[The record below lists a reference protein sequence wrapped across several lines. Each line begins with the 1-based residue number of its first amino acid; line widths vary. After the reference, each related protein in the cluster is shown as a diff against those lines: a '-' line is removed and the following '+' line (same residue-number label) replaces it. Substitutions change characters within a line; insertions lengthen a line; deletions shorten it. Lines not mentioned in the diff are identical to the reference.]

1 MNDEKIGQIKTNFN
15 VIKELRINVMSCF
28 NALETKQLKLKK
40 TTAEFITTN
49 QHNLFIFGLDSFQ
62 FQSKLIDYEY
72 ADMKKYY
79 FALNN
84 RMYCEY
90 YKLYKLILSYTE
102 EIMGPTQTITM
113 LKTNN
118 IFPIYKDLEPFK
130 QYEFEIISELH
141 KTILILLN
149 DLHEHI
155 VEKETKLQTFV
166 VKQQTGLNINNFV
179 NTYDYNI
186 VVIRQKRLLY
196 ISYLE
201 FFHNIHTKHFKRFS
215 KKMKLMNDYL
225 DEDIQFD
232 EGMYVDSTTSLF
244 DTDDNFV
251 VEEEKTESPIIEKKG
266 FTSLFKSKVK
276 NVMNTIM
283 FKPKSSDKNVIPVL
297 DTTNINQMLDSIS
310 LSCDTVLSSQHLED
324 LHQEPTFDEIQQEQ
338 PLDEIQQEQPLFDE
352 IQQEQPL
359 DDLQQEQP
367 LDDLQQEQPLDD
379 LQQEPLFDEIQQPQ
393 QILEEKTTDTLIQE
407 ECKKK
412 RKYTKR
418 K

>member
-1 MNDEKIGQIKTNFN
+1 MNDEKISQIKTNFN
-15 VIKELRINVMSCF
+15 TIKELRINVMSCF
-28 NALETKQLKLKK
+28 NALEIKQLKLKK

-90 YKLYKLILSYTE
+90 YKLYKLILNYTE
-102 EIMGPTQTITM
+102 EILGSNQTITM
-113 LKTNN
+113 LKANN

-130 QYEFEIISELH
+130 QYEFEMISELH
-141 KTILILLN
+141 KTILVLLN

-155 VEKETKLQTFV
+155 VEKETKLHEFV
-166 VKQQTGLNINNFV
+166 AKQQTGLNINNFV
-179 NTYDYNI
+179 NTYDYDI
-186 VVIRQKRLLY
+186 VIIRQKRLLY

-232 EGMYVDSTTSLF
+232 EGMYVEI
-244 DTDDNFV
+244 DNSSSIASFEV
-251 VEEEKTESPIIEKKG
+251 NDNVIVGNLDIREKKG

-283 FKPKSSDKNVIPVL
+283 FKPKPLENMFIPAL

-310 LSCDTVLSSQHLED
+310 FSCDTVLSSQQPLED
-324 LHQEPTFDEIQQEQ
+324 LQQAPHLQQEQ
-338 PLDEIQQEQPLFDE
+338 PFKQEQPFEDL
-352 IQQEQPL
+352 QPEQPFE
-359 DDLQQEQP
+359 DLQQEQH
-367 LDDLQQEQPLDD
+367 L
-379 LQQEPLFDEIQQPQ
+379 EI
-393 QILEEKTTDTLIQE
+393 EEKTTDTLIQE